1 MHDQLAASAGYVD
14 DAADALS
21 SGSVYVSRE
30 VDGSTALTDQL
41 QTQIGD
47 ASIGVAV
54 FSDNAA
60 LEASGPEIVSE
71 LAGRTGFDTIIVAVG
86 DDLSAGSRVLE
97 SGEAMRIAN
106 QAESAG
112 GTLEESLTQT
122 VQTIAQES
130 APAPVDTGGGAGVA
144 VLALAIG
151 AAVVVAG
158 VVAAFAAIRARRSRA
173 GRGQSGQGGQE
184 LTASVQGPLSTL
196 RALSGE
202 YAALGAADNQTAAQ
216 TARDIDAITTN
227 TTQLFGRLAE
237 KGAEDQRQLAE
248 IEYGDKLAKLSAA
261 LDRRY
266 LLDILVNPHLWD
278 DPDER
283 VVEVRDAVDAVSEQ
297 LVDNIKQVNAR
308 RGLHFQVSLDT
319 LRSRRKELRDWDREF
334 RRADGTGE
342 LPSA

>member
-1 MHDQLAASAGYVD
+1 MHVQLAGSAGYVD
-14 DAADALS
+14 DAVDALS

-30 VDGSTALTDQL
+30 VDGSTALADQL
-41 QTQIGD
+41 QAQVGD
-47 ASIGVAV
+47 ASIGIAV

-60 LEASGPEIVSE
+60 LEASGPDIVSE
-71 LAGRTGFDTIIVAVG
+71 LADRTGFDTIIVAVG

-112 GTLEESLTQT
+112 GTLEESLSQT
-122 VQTIAQES
+122 VQTIVQES
-130 APAPVDTGGGAGVA
+130 APAPAETGGGAGGV
-144 VLALAIG
+144 VIALAIA

-158 VVAAFAAIRARRSRA
+158 VIAAIAAVRARRARTRRS
-173 GRGQSGQGGQE
+173 QTGQE
-184 LTASVQGPLSTL
+184 LPDSVRGPVDAL

-202 YAALGAADNQTAAQ
+202 YAALGGAGNQTAAE
-216 TARDIDAITTN
+216 TAREIDAITAN
-227 TTQLFGRLAE
+227 AAQLFARLAE
-237 KGAEDQRQLAE
+237 KGAEDQFQLAE
-248 IEYGDKLAKLSAA
+248 IEYGDKLGKLSAA

-319 LRSRRKELRDWDREF
+319 LSGRRKELRDWDREF
-334 RRADGTGE
+334 RRADGAGE

>member
-1 MHDQLAASAGYVD
+1 MHDQLAGSAGYVD
-14 DAADALS
+14 DAANALS
-21 SGSVYVSRE
+21 SSSVYVSRE

-106 QAESAG
+106 QAEAAG

-130 APAPVDTGGGAGVA
+130 APAPVDTGGGAGGV

-158 VVAAFAAIRARRSRA
+158 LVAAFAAIRARRSRA
-173 GRGQSGQGGQE
+173 GRAQGGQE
-184 LTASVQGPLSTL
+184 LIASVQGPLSTL
-196 RALSGE
+196 RDLSGE
-202 YAALGAADNQTAAQ
+202 YAALGAAGNQTAAQ
-216 TARDIDAITTN
+216 TAHDIDAITTN
-227 TTQLFGRLAE
+227 TTQLFARLAE

-319 LRSRRKELRDWDREF
+319 LSGRRKELRDWDREF

>member
-1 MHDQLAASAGYVD
+1 MHDQLAGSAGYVD
-14 DAADALS
+14 DAADALA

-30 VDGSTALTDQL
+30 VGGSTALSDQL
-41 QTQIGD
+41 QAQIGD

-60 LEASGPEIVSE
+60 LEASGPDIVAE
-71 LAGRTGFDTIIVAVG
+71 LADRTGFDTIIVAVG

-106 QAESAG
+106 EAEASG
-112 GTLEESLTQT
+112 GTLEDSLTQT
-122 VQTIAQES
+122 VQTIVQES
-130 APAPVDTGGGAGVA
+130 APPPVETGGDSGGLVIGI
-144 VLALAIG
+144 AIA

-158 VVAAFAAIRARRSRA
+158 VVGAIAAFRSRRPRARS
-173 GRGQSGQGGQE
+173 GQE
-184 LTASVQGPLSTL
+184 LPESVRGPVQVL

-202 YAALGAADNQTAAQ
+202 YAALGASGNETAAR
-216 TARDIDAITTN
+216 TARDIDAITAN
-227 TTQLFGRLAE
+227 TTQLFARLAE
-237 KGAEDQRQLAE
+237 KGSEDQRELAE
-248 IEYGDKLAKLSAA
+248 GEYGDKLGKLSAA

-266 LLDILVNPHLWD
+266 MLDILINPHLWD

-283 VVEVRDAVDAVSEQ
+283 VVEVRDAVDGVAEQ

-319 LRSRRKELRDWDREF
+319 LSGRRKELRDWDREF

-342 LPSA
+342 VPSA